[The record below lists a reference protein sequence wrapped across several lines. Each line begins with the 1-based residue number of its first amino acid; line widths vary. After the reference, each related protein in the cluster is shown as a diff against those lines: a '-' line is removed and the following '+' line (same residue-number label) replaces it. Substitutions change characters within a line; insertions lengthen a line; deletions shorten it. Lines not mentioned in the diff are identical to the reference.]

1 MLYHLHVV
9 QTPVR
14 VGRCDVTKFLKSA
27 VHWIEYAVAALLVI
41 IATLGAIDLVVEIV
55 EGVRGVGYLPPDRIL
70 RVLDSVLVVFVVI
83 ELFAIAVAYIE
94 RRNIIGT
101 VMEAGLIAVVRKLVV
116 FEPSGDPV
124 YLLYKSIGLGVL
136 ILAIGGTWYVLRS
149 SGVCELGGAHER

>member
-1 MLYHLHVV
+1 MA
-9 QTPVR
+9 R
-14 VGRCDVTKFLKSA
+14 VGRCDVTKFLKTA
-27 VHWIEYAVAALLVI
+27 VHWIEYAVAALLVA
-41 IATLGAIDLVVEIV
+41 IAVLGAIDLVVEII

-70 RVLDSVLVVFVVI
+70 RVLDSVLVVFVVV

>member
-9 QTPVR
+9 QTLVR
-14 VGRCDVTKFLKSA
+14 VGRCDVTKLLKSA
-27 VHWIEYAVAALLVI
+27 VHWIEHVVAALLVI

-101 VMEAGLIAVVRKLVV
+101 VMEAGLIAVVRKLIV
-116 FEPSGDPV
+116 FEASGDPV